1 MENIRN
7 LSRDELE
14 RQMKLYTNF
23 LEEDEEAL
31 EELRKKVNMLRA
43 EFNRRYGRGG
53 GPPDEAFRA

>member
-14 RQMKLYTNF
+14 RQIKLYAGF
-23 LEEDEEAL
+23 LEEDEANIK
-31 EELRKKVNMLRA
+31 ELRAKVDMLMT

-53 GPPDEAFRA
+53 GPPDDAFRA